1 MTWTRWCEGRT
12 ALICSVE
19 RGPKAMLTTL
29 VNAGADVNKG
39 KDNGVTPLHAA
50 ACAYPLKADKLTAL
64 VGLGADVNRADC
76 AGWTP
81 LHMAVKCNEVDGT
94 RMLIAAGAIVNTMD
108 MYGATPLDTA
118 VGNEYV
124 DQTLVAALKAAGATH
139 SDGFQLPNFDDD
151 EHSASP
157 RVNETRRREHYKRYL
172 ML

>member
-1 MTWTRWCEGRT
+1 
-12 ALICSVE
+12 
-19 RGPKAMLTTL
+19 MLTTL

-94 RMLIAAGAIVNTMD
+94 RMLIAAGAI
-108 MYGATPLDTA
+108 
-118 VGNEYV
+118 GNEYV
-124 DQTLVAALKAAGATH
+124 DQTLVAALKAARATH

-157 RVNETRRREHYKRYL
+157 RVNETRRREHYR
-172 ML
+172 